1 MEKSLSSIYNDIDI
15 LKEDIISTTEYK
27 NYKKYLEKVDSNKEI
42 KSIINSII
50 KLQKEIVKKE
60 HFNEDIKDL
69 EKELN
74 NLYEKL
80 DDFED
85 YKNYIKYSK
94 KLNIIITNIKQSF
107 ETYFNSLIK

>member
-50 KLQKEIVKKE
+50 KLQNEIV
-60 HFNEDIKDL
+60 FTT
-69 EKELN
+69 EKICALIVCFV
-74 NLYEKL
+74 LGGIVIY
-80 DDFED
+80 
-85 YKNYIKYSK
+85 YISQFVH
-94 KLNIIITNIKQSF
+94 I
-107 ETYFNSLIK
+107 